1 MQTVSYT
8 GNFFN
13 GVSTRYGTV
22 TLSGTKIVHVNE
34 HEKDKKDAVNTIF
47 LEDDQILIPGFI
59 DAHGHVGTLL
69 GNKILHMIPLPPSP
83 VGSVNTIDEFFATV
97 QKEYMKDPYT
107 CILGVD
113 YDDSFLGHHPT
124 YDIKMLDGRY
134 LLKEIEAINDK
145 FLFIHCSGHMAVM
158 SKSFL
163 KNYYDV
169 IDDDGRVILNWQD
182 RPHTEDN
189 PRPFLPFDLD
199 LIEVDADRRPTGLI
213 KEAAWLAFV
222 PYLAT
227 LFSQE
232 DSLRI
237 AKIFGDLQNEILSM
251 GITSIQDGA
260 SSQETSSMFKAFDDL
275 GLMKLSIFAFWNCQD
290 ITGTEAE
297 SAVCDILS
305 KHSSYPSTETCR
317 VFNAGA
323 KLFLDG
329 SPQGGTAAVTEPY
342 LNTDN
347 RGVLSWEGKEEEL
360 KEKLRIYIYEAK
372 TRLTAHC
379 NGDAAIEQ
387 LIRLC
392 GEIFDERHCEP
403 FPSPAVIIHCQ
414 LMSNH
419 NKHKLLKLRER
430 GCDLRPSFFPQ
441 HTYFFGDY
449 ESEIL
454 GKHRI
459 SQMSPCRWAEK
470 NKVPFTIHAD
480 GTVTPFWP
488 KYLVSTAVN
497 RTGRSG
503 HIHGDDECISVNSA
517 LQALTSS
524 VASQLGIDYIG
535 GYGRISEG
543 YMADVVIVRMSKK
556 YKPPPLHK
564 ISSDTFGTNADG
576 HFVVDAVIKHGE
588 VVYKNS
594 NQPDLPSYKKC
605 KPFKY
610 HKCQC

>member
-1 MQTVSYT
+1 MISYT
-8 GNFFN
+8 GRFFD
-13 GVSTRYGTV
+13 GVSSRYGTV
-22 TLSGTKIVHVNE
+22 TLNGTKIQDVAE
-34 HEKDKKDAVNTIF
+34 HHPDKREVANTIV
-47 LEDDQILIPGFI
+47 LDDDQILIPGFI
-59 DAHGHVGTLL
+59 DAHGHIGTAL
-69 GNKILHMIPLPPSP
+69 GNKILHMIPLPPAP
-83 VGSVNTIDEFFATV
+83 VGAVNTLDDLYTV
-97 QKEYMKDPYT
+97 LQKGYIKDPYK

-113 YDDSFLGHHPT
+113 YDDSFLGTHPT
-124 YDIKMLDGRY
+124 YSATMSDGRS
-134 LLKEIEAINDK
+134 LLQEIESMNENFA
-145 FLFIHCSGHMAVM
+145 LIHCSGHMAVM

-163 KNYYDV
+163 KSYYDV
-169 IDDDGRVILNWQD
+169 IDDDGRVILNWED
-182 RPHTEDN
+182 RPHTADN
-189 PRPFLPFDLD
+189 PRAFLPFDLG

-222 PYLAT
+222 PYLAS
-227 LFSQE
+227 LFNEE
-232 DSLRI
+232 DPVRVTRI
-237 AKIFGDLQNEILSM
+237 FSELQSEILSM
-251 GITSIQDGA
+251 GITGIQDGA
-260 SSQETSSMFKAFDDL
+260 SSLDTSTMFKAFDAL
-275 GLMKLSIFAFWNCQD
+275 GLMKLSVFAFWNCQD
-290 ITGTEAE
+290 IAGYEEE

-317 VFNAGA
+317 VFDAGA

-342 LNTDN
+342 LNTEN
-347 RGVLSWEGKEEEL
+347 TGVLSWKGNEEAL
-360 KEKLRIYIYEAK
+360 KAKLRIYIYEAK

-392 GEIFDERHCEP
+392 GDIFDERDCEP

-414 LMSNH
+414 LMSKANQH
-419 NKHKLLKLRER
+419 ALLKLRQR

-449 ESEIL
+449 ESQIL
-454 GKHRI
+454 GKKRI
-459 SQMSPCRWAEK
+459 SKMSPCRWAEK
-470 NKVPFTIHAD
+470 KNVPFTIHAD

-503 HIHGDDECISVNSA
+503 HVHGPQERISVKTA
-517 LQALTSS
+517 LKALTSS

-543 YMADVVIVRMSKK
+543 YMADVLVVRMSKK
-556 YKPPPLHK
+556 YKPPPLHE
-564 ISSDTFGTNADG
+564 ISSDIFGTDADG
-576 HFVVDAVIKHGE
+576 HFVVDVVIKHGE
-588 VVYKNS
+588 VVYKN
-594 NQPDLPSYKKC
+594 NTQTQELRSYKKC
-605 KPFKY
+605 NMFKY